1 MESKKPVLIVD
12 GDILNFTVGRATEDY
27 SDFGDTVCKSFSE
40 EDCIKLLDEGIKSI
54 ADKCGYAV
62 EDIIYS
68 ISCDKNYRKRFF
80 PTYKSNRKNVVK
92 PLGLKF
98 IREHLLAN
106 AEKYKLFMIEELEA
120 DDCMGIAGTSGDDT
134 ISIYSQDKDLRTIP
148 VRQWDFKKQKFW
160 TPTYD
165 QAMKWLYTQVLTG
178 DTVDGYKGCP
188 RIGKVKA
195 EKALELCSND
205 RELLEQVFVRYY
217 MFYDKDIDLAKEKSL
232 EQFGQARILHQT
244 DFMELK
250 QNNKT
255 FNPYEI
261 MGITIN
267 DLNHWAEKHIENIAY
282 DKARKLAVAKHIK
295 AEKKR
300 TKDV

>member
-1 MESKKPVLIVD
+1 MSEEKRPVLIVD
-12 GDILNFTVGRATEDY
+12 GDILNFTVGRATEDI
-27 SDFGDTVCKSFSE
+27 SDFGDQVCKSFSE
-40 EDCIKLLDEGIKSI
+40 EDAIKLLDDGIQAI
-54 ADKCGYAV
+54 ADKCGYDR

-68 ISCDKNYRKRFF
+68 ISCTKNYRKSHF
-80 PTYKSNRKNVVK
+80 PTYKSNRKDVVK

-106 AEKYKLFMIEELEA
+106 TEKYNIFMIEELEA
-120 DDCMGIAGTSGDDT
+120 DDCMGIAGTSGDPS

-148 VRQWDFKKQKFW
+148 VRQWDFKTGKFW

-195 EKALELCSND
+195 EKALSACGND
-205 RELLEQVFVRYY
+205 FELLEQVFVRYY
-217 MFYDKDIDLAKEKSL
+217 MHYDKDIAIAKEKSL
-232 EQFGQARILHQT
+232 EQFGQARILHQS

-261 MGITIN
+261 LGVNTTM
-267 DLNHWAEKHIENIAY
+267 LEAWADSYVESI
-282 DKARKLAVAKHIK
+282 AVAKKKPKIK
-295 AEKKR
+295 KV
-300 TKDV
+300 KDV

>member
-1 MESKKPVLIVD
+1 MENKKPVLIVD
-12 GDILNFTVGRATEDY
+12 GDILNFTVCRATEDY
-27 SDFGDTVCKSFSE
+27 SDFGDQICKSFDTE
-40 EDCIKLLDEGIKSI
+40 GTIRLLDQGIQNI
-54 ADKCGYAV
+54 ADQCGYNR
-62 EDIIYS
+62 EDIIFS
-68 ISCDKNYRKRFF
+68 ISCTKNYRKSHF
-80 PTYKSNRKNVVK
+80 PTYKSNRKDVVK

-106 AEKYKLFMIEELEA
+106 TEKYNLFMIEELEA
-120 DDCMGIAGTSGDDT
+120 DDCMGIAGTSGDDS

-148 VRQWDFKKQKFW
+148 VRQWDFKTGKFW

-195 EKALELCSND
+195 EKALIDCKND
-205 RELLEQVFVRYY
+205 LELLEQVFVRYY
-217 MFYDKDIDLAKEKSL
+217 MFYDKDSDLAKEKSL
-232 EQFGQARILHQT
+232 EQFGQARILHQS

-261 MGITIN
+261 LGVNTAM
-267 DLNHWAEKHIENIAY
+267 LEAWADSYVESI
-282 DKARKLAVAKHIK
+282 AVAKKKPKIK
-295 AEKKR
+295 KV
-300 TKDV
+300 KDV

>member
-1 MESKKPVLIVD
+1 MKSKKQTLIID

-27 SDFGDTVCKSFSE
+27 SDFGDQTCSSFSE
-40 EDCIKLLDEGIKSI
+40 EDAIKLLDEGIQSI
-54 ADKCGYAV
+54 ATKCGYAL

-80 PTYKSNRKNVVK
+80 PTYKSNRKTVVK
-92 PLGLKF
+92 PLGLKTL
-98 IREHLLAN
+98 RDHLIAN
-106 AEKYKLFMIEELEA
+106 AEKYNLFMIEELEA
-120 DDCMGIAGTSGDDT
+120 DDCMGIAGTSGDDS

-188 RIGKVKA
+188 RIGKIKA
-195 EKALELCSND
+195 EKALKNCTND
-205 RELLEQVFVRYY
+205 LELLEQVFVRYY
-217 MFYDKDIDLAKEKSL
+217 VAYGNDIDEAKEKSL

-244 DFMELK
+244 DFIELK
-250 QNNKT
+250 QFEKT
-255 FNPYEI
+255 FNPYSI
-261 MGITIN
+261 LKV
-267 DLNHWAEKHIENIAY
+267 DLEMLSNWA
-282 DKARKLAVAKHIK
+282 DKYVEELAKN
-295 AEKKR
+295 KKKPKKV
-300 TKDV
+300 KDAI

>member
-1 MESKKPVLIVD
+1 MSEEKKPVLIVD
-12 GDILNFTVGRATEDY
+12 GDILAFTVGRATEDY
-27 SDFGDTVCKSFSE
+27 SDFGDQLCSSFSE
-40 EDCIKLLDEGIKSI
+40 EDAIKLLDDGIQAI
-54 ADKCGYAV
+54 ADKCGYDR

-68 ISCDKNYRKRFF
+68 ISCAKNYRKRFF
-80 PTYKSNRKNVVK
+80 PTYKSNRKDVVK

-106 AEKYKLFMIEELEA
+106 TEKYNLFMIEELEA
-120 DDCMGIAGTSGDDT
+120 DDCMGIAGTSGDPN

-148 VRQWDFKKQKFW
+148 VRQWDFKKGKFW

-188 RIGKVKA
+188 KIGKVKA
-195 EKALELCSND
+195 EKALANCSND
-205 RELLEQVFVRYY
+205 LELLEQVFVRYY
-217 MFYDKDIDLAKEKSL
+217 MAYDKDIDIAKEKSL
-232 EQFGQARILHQT
+232 EQFGQARILHHT

-250 QNNKT
+250 QNDKT

-261 MGITIN
+261 LGVDRDM
-267 DLNHWAEKHIENIAY
+267 LESWADTYVESIA
-282 DKARKLAVAKHIK
+282 KA
-295 AEKKR
+295 KKKPKKKKVV
-300 TKDV
+300 KDV